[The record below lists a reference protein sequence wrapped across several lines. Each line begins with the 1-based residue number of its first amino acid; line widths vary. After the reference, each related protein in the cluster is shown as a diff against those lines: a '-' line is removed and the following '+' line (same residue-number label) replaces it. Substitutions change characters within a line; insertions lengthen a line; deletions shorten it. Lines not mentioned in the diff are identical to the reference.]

1 MSLRQHQGLS
11 SELSASVC
19 LVAAEAE
26 AWSGAQA
33 MSWYPMFR
41 YVDTGCLGAEGTVAI
56 KACGYVA
63 H

>member
-41 YVDTGCLGAEGTVAI
+41 YVDTGCLGAEGSWP
-56 KACGYVA
+56 
-63 H
+63 